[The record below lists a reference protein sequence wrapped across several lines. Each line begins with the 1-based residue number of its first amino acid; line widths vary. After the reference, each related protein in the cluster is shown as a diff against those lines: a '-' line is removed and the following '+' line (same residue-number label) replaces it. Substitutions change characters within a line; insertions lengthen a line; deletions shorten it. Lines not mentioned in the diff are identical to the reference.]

1 MTEQKEAQQAAER
14 SVDND
19 ALLEGEDPSSDLVED
34 AEHWISVYR
43 ELTAYK
49 RTLLGTSAEE
59 IAEFEHHESR
69 GEAREVDVVILRT
82 EANDRTLARVPADD
96 KSTLA
101 RLLDLDRTPIGVG
114 GRISTAADGVP
125 EWQAA

>member
-14 SVDND
+14 SVDDD

-82 EANDRTLARVPADD
+82 ELGRLERRLAFW
-96 KSTLA
+96 LA
-101 RLLDLDRTPIGVG
+101 RLEELRS
-114 GRISTAADGVP
+114 REAS
-125 EWQAA
+125 